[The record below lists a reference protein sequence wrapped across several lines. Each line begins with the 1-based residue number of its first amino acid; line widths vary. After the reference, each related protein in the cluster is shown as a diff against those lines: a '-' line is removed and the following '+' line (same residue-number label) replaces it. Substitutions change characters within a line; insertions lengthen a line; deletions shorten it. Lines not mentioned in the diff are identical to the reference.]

1 MNMLNSMTNS
11 IDSTTVLNPVA
22 TSIDSTTALK
32 WATQFWYLVTALGM
46 WLFVYYIVAFYYA
59 PTLSGDFEA
68 WNAHHILTHP
78 YIPGDTGG
86 NLMFAAHVLLA
97 GVLTLGGTIQLV
109 PQLRRHALALH
120 RWNGRVFMVAA
131 LLAAIGGLGLNI
143 LRGID
148 EDGGGWPS
156 AIDFNGLLILIF
168 ATLGWI
174 YARRGQI
181 AAHRQ
186 WALRTF
192 MVVSGVWFLRLG
204 VSIWIL
210 GTATIYGQPQ
220 SVGDFFS
227 VWTWGSFLFPLA
239 VLQVYLWSQK
249 RGSATARYIV
259 AAVLVVLTLLTAV
272 GIFGAYKVFWSPLL

>member
-1 MNMLNSMTNS
+1 MK
-11 IDSTTVLNPVA
+11 
-22 TSIDSTTALK
+22 TSIDSTTALNR
-32 WATQFWYLVTALGM
+32 AAQFWYLVTAFGM

-68 WNAHHILTHP
+68 WNVQPMLTHA

-109 PQLRRHALALH
+109 PQLRRHALVLH

-156 AIDFNGLLILIF
+156 AIDFSALLILIF
-168 ATLGWI
+168 AAMAWMF
-174 YARRGQI
+174 ARRGQI

-210 GTATIYGQPQ
+210 GTATIYGQPKF
-220 SVGDFFS
+220 VGEFFS
-227 VWTWGSFLFPLA
+227 AWKWGSFLFPLA
-239 VLQVYLWSQK
+239 VLELYLWTQG
-249 RGSATARYIV
+249 RGTASARYLI
-259 AAVLVVLTLLTAV
+259 AALLVILTFLTAV
-272 GIFGAYKVFWSPLL
+272 GIFGAYKVFWGPLL